1 LTAIVAVTRA
11 FVTSTV
17 ALLAAIA
24 ALSLVACGQSG
35 PNPTQ
40 RDATGA
46 ATPART
52 VRIGLVAKSLGNG
65 FFTAVEKGGTEA
77 AAALGGVDVIFTGP
91 ATPTAEGQLEVLN
104 SLIAQHVDAIAVS
117 ANDPDALVPTLKRAT
132 QRGIKVIS
140 YDSAVNGDGRIVHLA
155 PSSDPLIG
163 ETCVQLAADAMPG
176 KRGKFA
182 IVSATPTS
190 TNQNAWIAAMKA
202 ALPKYPGLELVAVVY
217 GDDVADKSYREAVAL
232 VRRYPDLAV
241 IVSPSSVGI
250 VAAAKAVE
258 DEKLTGKVY
267 VTGLGL
273 PSELEG
279 HVERGT
285 VKSFAIWNP
294 VDLGYAAVQIAA
306 RVSRGEQAGPE
317 HTISI
322 GRLGEV
328 TFDANGVGPMGR
340 PYVYDKSNVAQFA
353 QVF

>member
-1 LTAIVAVTRA
+1 MRGNLTAFVGVTRA
-11 FVTSTV
+11 LATL
-17 ALLAAIA
+17 AAALLLAA
-24 ALSLVACGQSG
+24 CGQAG
-35 PNPTQ
+35 PNSNQ
-40 RDATGA
+40 RSATGA
-46 ATPART
+46 AAPTHP

-65 FFTAVEKGGTEA
+65 FFTAVQKGGDEA
-77 AAALGGVDVIFTGP
+77 AAALGGVEVIFTGP

-104 SLIAQHVDAIAVS
+104 SLIAQRVDAIAVS
-117 ANDPDALVPTLKRAT
+117 ANDPDALVPSLRRAT

-140 YDSAVNGDGRIVHLA
+140 YDSAVNGEGRIVHLA
-155 PSSDPLIG
+155 PSSDPLIA
-163 ETCVQLAADAMPG
+163 ETCVQLAADAMPS
-176 KRGKFA
+176 KKGKFA

-202 ALPKYPGLELVAVVY
+202 ALPRYPGLELVAVVY

-258 DEKLTGKVY
+258 DEKLIGKVY

-279 HVERGT
+279 HVDSGI

-306 RVSRGEQAGPE
+306 RVSRGGQAGPE
-317 HTISI
+317 QTISI
-322 GRLGEV
+322 GRLGQV
-328 TFDANGVGPMGR
+328 TFDAHGIGPMGK
-340 PYVYDKSNVAQFA
+340 PFVYDKSNVAQFA
-353 QVF
+353 HVF